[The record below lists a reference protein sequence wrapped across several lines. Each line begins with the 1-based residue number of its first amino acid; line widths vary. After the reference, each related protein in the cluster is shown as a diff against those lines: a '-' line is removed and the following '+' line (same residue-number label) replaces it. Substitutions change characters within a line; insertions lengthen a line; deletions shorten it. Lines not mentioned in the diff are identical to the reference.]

1 MNPTEEIVYVTL
13 NGHRWM
19 KAYEERENVWKDGC
33 SCFWSGDDWYE
44 HASQEVVKALMPAPQ
59 PVPAGVIQGRSWEQ
73 LPMPGLEPEVPRYK
87 GINL

>member
-1 MNPTEEIVYVTL
+1 MNATEEIVYVTL

-44 HASQEVVKALMPAPQ
+44 HAAAEVVKALMPEKPVTFPGRQ
-59 PVPAGVIQGRSWEQ
+59 PRVHRDQER
-73 LPMPGLEPEVPRYK
+73 LFEVPDAGYK
-87 GINL
+87 GIRL